1 MTQSLHN
8 SHFLRGTSGGWLT
21 ALFRVRQVADSARSA
36 ASRRGYGERDLRV
49 VSPEQRPAL
58 SAISLFGSA
67 TNVKRSTL
75 AGALSTLL
83 VGHGV
88 PEERAARYEAAVV
101 SGAILLALRP
111 RSAEDAAWL
120 EAEWRGLGAE
130 LVYR

>member
-8 SHFLRGTSGGWLT
+8 SQLLQGTSGGWLT

-58 SAISLFGSA
+58 SGASLVGSA
-67 TNVKRSTL
+67 ASTQRTTMV
-75 AGALSTLL
+75 GALSTSL
-83 VGHGV
+83 VRHGV
-88 PEERAARYEAAVV
+88 PEERLARYEAAVV

-130 LVYR
+130 LV